1 MPQTTCIHCK
11 KVVKALKVGII
22 TLKVGIIT
30 SRILIIHRK
39 RMTETTDLMIT
50 IVIISIILVKLIP
63 ISCYA
68 LLLLIRLLL
77 TIIDC

>member
-11 KVVKALKVGII
+11 KVVKALKVGI
-22 TLKVGIIT
+22 KNVT

-50 IVIISIILVKLIP
+50 IVIISVILVKLIP